1 MLKLYIK
8 LFKLT
13 GWIPGEIP
21 ARVYNYAMW
30 RADKTKLRNTKM
42 SNNKVKRIT
51 LNNFNDYVWNY
62 ETRIGLTRKVKM

>member
-8 LFKLT
+8 LYKLT

-21 ARVYNYAMW
+21 SRVYNYAMW
-30 RADKTKLRNTKM
+30 RADKKKLRKVKM

-51 LNNFNDYVWNY
+51 INNVSDYIFNY
-62 ETRIGLTRKVKM
+62 ETRIGLFRKGK